1 MNKMVDLGKGI
12 QAGIVN
18 ITPEQ
23 AAKMLERN
31 VRNRSIS
38 KARVDYYAN
47 EITKGNWMLNGE
59 SIRFNNKNQMIDG
72 QHRLSAIIKAN
83 VSVEMIVITGLNP
96 EVFKNIDTGK
106 NRSAGDALS
115 IIITDKN
122 GEHALK
128 AGSLIKR
135 IIISEKS
142 KTQTVYSSFMP
153 GGIGLNMRQNR
164 IASNNEVV
172 EYYRKNKYEIDEIVE
187 FGLRLQRKTRKIMN
201 LTSLMF
207 VFWQL
212 RKINVDAAE
221 HFYTS
226 IATGENLTNTN
237 PIYHLRERLISIN
250 SSDNKTPTWH
260 IPAYIFKAWN
270 AYRKGEQMLR
280 LIIRASETEPVKPI

>member
-1 MNKMVDLGKGI
+1 MADLGKGI

-31 VRNRSIS
+31 VRNRNIS
-38 KARVDYYAN
+38 KRRVVFYAE
-47 EITKGNWMLNGE
+47 EIKKGNWMLNGE
-59 SIRFNNKNQMIDG
+59 SIRFNDKNQLIDG

-96 EVFKNIDTGK
+96 EVFKNIDTGR
-106 NRSAGDALS
+106 NRNGGDALS
-115 IIITDKN
+115 IIITDKT
-122 GEHALK
+122 GDHARK
-128 AGSLIKR
+128 AGSLITR
-135 IIISEKS
+135 IIVSEKS
-142 KTQTVYSSFMP
+142 NLLSIHTRSS
-153 GGIGLNMRQNR
+153 LNLNSS
-164 IASNNEVV
+164 ITLASSNTEIV

-187 FGLRLQRKTRKIMN
+187 FGLKYQTKTKKIMN
-201 LTSLMF
+201 LTGLMF
-207 VFWQL
+207 AFWQL

-237 PIYHLRERLISIN
+237 PIYHLREKLMSIN
-250 SSDNKTPTWH
+250 SSDNKPPSWH

-270 AYRKGEQMLR
+270 AFRKGETMLR
-280 LIIRASETEPVKPI
+280 LIIRSNETEPVKPI